1 MQQLLLEYES
11 VFNNIIDH
19 FYFKHISRN
28 SMRPY
33 HVLWAC
39 LLSIGLTSHV
49 FAQEELS
56 TQENSDN
63 AVDSVSADKLSQE
76 NSSDPAMSKHPRIEA
91 LKELKNITK
100 NDLKVNA
107 NAAQPDAVK
116 DPLQPLNREIYAFN
130 DMIDRN
136 VARPVAIQ
144 YKQKV
149 PEDVRSSYSLF
160 RKNLSE
166 PWNAVNQLAQGRF
179 KRAAKSLGRFT
190 LNTVTSLGLADPATR
205 LGLSTEE
212 ESLGITLGYYGVPSG
227 PYLMLPVLGPSTLR
241 HSVDYVAES
250 YANPI
255 SYPMDDNNQT
265 GLIWGNRVLGGINTR
280 SKLLDVENVLQGDRY
295 SAIRDIYL
303 QRLAFQIAEKKGGGA
318 EAVSFVGDDDDDTD
332 DSSDT
337 GTNK

>member
-1 MQQLLLEYES
+1 
-11 VFNNIIDH
+11 
-19 FYFKHISRN
+19 
-28 SMRPY
+28 MRPY

-49 FAQEELS
+49 FAQDELS

-63 AVDSVSADKLSQE
+63 AVSTDSVSDDKSSQE
-76 NSSDPAMSKHPRIEA
+76 NSSTLENEATSKHPRIEA

-136 VARPVAIQ
+136 VARPIAVQ
-144 YKQKV
+144 YKEKV
-149 PEDVRSSYSLF
+149 PGDVRSSYSLF

-179 KRAAKSLGRFT
+179 SRAAKSLGRFT
-190 LNTVTSLGLADPATR
+190 INTVTSLGLADPATR
-205 LGLSTEE
+205 LGLATEE
-212 ESLGITLGYYGVPSG
+212 ESLGTTLGYYGIPSG
-227 PYLMLPVLGPSTLR
+227 PYVMLPILGPSTLR
-241 HSVDYVAES
+241 HSADYVAEG
-250 YANPI
+250 YANPLT
-255 SYPMDDNNQT
+255 YPMDNNHQT
-265 GLIWGNRVLGGINTR
+265 GLIWGNRTLGGINTR
-280 SKLLDVENVLQGDRY
+280 SKLLDVESVLQGDRY

-303 QRLAFQIAEKKGGGA
+303 QRLAFQIAEKKGRGQ
-318 EAVSFVGDDDDDTD
+318 EAVAFVDDDEDDNN
-332 DSSDT
+332 SPADT
-337 GTNK
+337 NADK

>member
-1 MQQLLLEYES
+1 
-11 VFNNIIDH
+11 
-19 FYFKHISRN
+19 
-28 SMRPY
+28 MRPY

-49 FAQEELS
+49 FAQDELS

-63 AVDSVSADKLSQE
+63 AVSTDSVSDDKSSQE
-76 NSSDPAMSKHPRIEA
+76 NSSTLENEAMSKHPRIEA

-136 VARPVAIQ
+136 VARPIAVQ
-144 YKQKV
+144 YKEKV
-149 PEDVRSSYSLF
+149 PGDVRSSYSLF

-179 KRAAKSLGRFT
+179 SRAAKSLGRFT
-190 LNTVTSLGLADPATR
+190 INTVTSLGLADPATR
-205 LGLSTEE
+205 LGLATEE
-212 ESLGITLGYYGVPSG
+212 ESLGTTLGYYGIPSG
-227 PYLMLPVLGPSTLR
+227 PYVMLPILGPSTLR
-241 HSVDYVAES
+241 HSVDYVAEG
-250 YANPI
+250 YANPLT
-255 SYPMDDNNQT
+255 YPMDNNHQT
-265 GLIWGNRVLGGINTR
+265 GLVWGNRVLGGINTR
-280 SKLLDVENVLQGDRY
+280 SKLLDVESVLQGDRY

-303 QRLAFQIAEKKGGGA
+303 QRLAFQIAEKKGRGQ
-318 EAVSFVGDDDDDTD
+318 EAVAFVDDDED
-332 DSSDT
+332 DSNNPTDT
-337 GTNK
+337 NADK